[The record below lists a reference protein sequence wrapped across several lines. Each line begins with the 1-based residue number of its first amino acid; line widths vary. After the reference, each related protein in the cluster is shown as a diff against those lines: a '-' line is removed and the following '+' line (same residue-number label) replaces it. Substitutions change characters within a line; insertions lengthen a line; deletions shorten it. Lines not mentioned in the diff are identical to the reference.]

1 MARIDK
7 DYFVK
12 RATRLY
18 ERWNSGEDETLNKLD
33 CLVFPVDTND
43 NYSKTQSLQTWLFNC
58 SIFDTLL
65 VMNKKGIYFLGSEK
79 KARFFSPVESKE
91 NDEEYP
97 PFNILHRDKATKD
110 AGNFEKLISVIKE
123 SGGSYGCFL
132 KETEKL
138 DSEFTKSWQMAVEGA
153 NLTAVDISLPFA
165 LLFAVKDEKE
175 IVFMRRSAEATAAA
189 MNYVKKKLVTIVD
202 TEKKVKHSRLA
213 GEMEKNIVSKEL
225 QGRLAQNEG
234 NLETCYTPILQS
246 GLKCSLK
253 FSSENNDHNVSY
265 GSVPCCLG
273 MRYMSYCTNV
283 ARTLALEPAKSF
295 EKVYD
300 NLLSIQQKLLKEM
313 RPGNVISDVYKSTMK
328 FIEDEEPDLLPFIVK
343 NNFGFVT
350 GIEFRDPQFVI
361 NEKCKQ
367 VLQPNMTFVV
377 SIAAQNFP
385 NPDSKNSEYK
395 TTSIWLSDTILIT
408 KEGPCEV
415 LTMGAKSQ
423 FKANAIRLKND
434 DEEKVQ
440 EVKQAIMDQGRSKRS
455 VILQEQT
462 RHKQTN
468 EDRRREHQ
476 KELSEQLN
484 ANAKARLE
492 NLPGEKEERKV
503 KKSNISYKS
512 VDRFPNEPEVNDC
525 MIYVDKRHDTIILPI
540 FGIPVPFHI
549 SMLKNTSLANE
560 GEYTYLRLNFTHP
573 GSQIGKD
580 NFMFPNPLADYV
592 KELTFRSSNMKELG
606 EMHAPSLNLQTAYRL
621 IKEMQKKFRTSE
633 AEEREKEGAVR
644 QDKLITMKGNPKL
657 KDLYVRPNIVKRMS
671 GVLEAHQNGFR
682 YTTPRGDK
690 IDVLYNNIKHAFFQP
705 CDNEMII
712 LLHFNLKNPVLWGK
726 KKYLDI
732 QFYTEVGEITTDLG
746 KYHHMQDRDD
756 IASEQMEREMRKKL
770 NSTFQ
775 NFCDKV
781 TKVTN
786 EMIDFDTPFND
797 LAFNGVPFKSSVYL
811 KPTSSCLVNLT
822 EWPPF
827 VVTLDEVE
835 LAHFERVSGNTRT
848 CDMIIVFKDYSKKTQ
863 GIFNIPDHA
872 LDGIKDWLNSCD
884 IRYSEGPM
892 SLNWNN
898 IMKRVIDEPETFFEE
913 GGWNFLLAD
922 SDDEMDEEDSE
933 ESEFAPTDDSD
944 VSGEEESESDSESV
958 QTTSESESEAELD
971 SDESE
976 GKDWS
981 DLEEEAAQADK
992 AKERGEEEPSRGHK
1006 RKHGRESGGHSSSKK
1021 KRR

>member
-7 DYFVK
+7 DYFIK

-18 ERWNSGEDETLNKLD
+18 ERWNSGDDETLSKLS
-33 CLVFPVDTND
+33 CLVFPVGTDD

-58 SIFDTLL
+58 AIFDTLL
-65 VMNKKGIYFLGSEK
+65 VFTKAGIYFLGSEK

-91 NDEEYP
+91 NDEQFP
-97 PFNILHRDKATKD
+97 PLNILHRDKASKD
-110 AGNFEKLISVIKE
+110 VQNFEKLIAVIKE
-123 SGGSYGCFL
+123 SGNSYGCFA
-132 KETEKL
+132 KESF
-138 DSEFTKSWQMAVEGA
+138 DSEFTTSWQDAVKESNA
-153 NLTAVDISLPFA
+153 KAVDVTLSFA
-165 LLFAVKDEKE
+165 LLFAVKDDKE
-175 IVFMRRSAEATAAA
+175 ISLMRRSAEATANA
-189 MNYVKKKLVTIVD
+189 MNVLKKKIVNIVD

-213 GEMEKNIVSKEL
+213 DEMERLIVSKEV
-225 QGRLAQNEG
+225 QGKLAQNEG
-234 NLETCYTPILQS
+234 SLEAGFTPIIQS
-246 GLKCSLK
+246 GSKCALK
-253 FSSENNDHNVSY
+253 FSANNSDSNISY

-273 MRYMSYCTNV
+273 MRFMSYCTNV
-283 ARTLALEPAKSF
+283 ARTFALEPADSY

-300 NLLSIQQKLLKEM
+300 TLLSIQQKLLKEM
-313 RPGNVISDVYKSTMK
+313 KPGNTISDVYKKTVHFIENEAGEISK
-328 FIEDEEPDLLPFIVK
+328 FIQK
-343 NNFGFVT
+343 ANFGFAT
-350 GIEFRDPQFVI
+350 GIEFRDGQFLI

-377 SIAAQNFP
+377 SIGAQDFP
-385 NPDSKNSEYK
+385 NPGATNDEYK
-395 TTSIWLSDTILIT
+395 TTSIWLSDTILVT

-415 LTMGAKSQ
+415 LTMSAKSQ
-423 FKANAIRLKND
+423 FKANAIRLKNSE
-434 DEEKVQ
+434 DEQVK

-468 EDRRREHQ
+468 EDRRRTHQ
-476 KELSEQLN
+476 KELSDQLN
-484 ANAKARLE
+484 SNAKARLAH
-492 NLPGEKEERKV
+492 LPGTKDERKV
-503 KKSNISYKS
+503 KKSNISYKTLE
-512 VDRFPNEPEVNDC
+512 RFPNEPEVNDN
-525 MIYVDKRHDTIILPI
+525 MIYVDKRHDTVILPI
-540 FGIPVPFHI
+540 FGMPVPFHI
-549 SMLKNTSLANE
+549 SMLKNTSMANE
-560 GEYTYLRLNFTHP
+560 GDYTYLRLNFTHP

-592 KELTFRSSNMKELG
+592 KELTFRSSNSKEPG

-633 AEEREKEGAVR
+633 AEEREKEGAVK
-644 QDKLITMKGNPKL
+644 QDKLVLNNMKGNPKL

-712 LLHFNLKNPVLWGK
+712 LLHFNLRNPVLWGK
-726 KKYLDI
+726 KKYSDI

-756 IASEQMEREMRKKL
+756 VASEQMEREMRKKL

-781 TKVTN
+781 AKATN
-786 EMIDFDTPFND
+786 EQVDFDTPFND
-797 LAFNGVPFKSSVYL
+797 LSFNGVPFKSSVYL

-835 LAHFERVSGNTRT
+835 LVHFERVSGNTRT
-848 CDMIIVFKDYSKKTQ
+848 CDMIIVFKDYTKKTQ

-898 IMKRVIDEPETFFEE
+898 IMKRIIDDPEGFFEE
-913 GGWNFLLAD
+913 GGWDFLLAD
-922 SDDEMDEEDSE
+922 SEDEGEDDDSE
-933 ESEFAPTDDSD
+933 ESEFNVSDDSD
-944 VSGEEESESDSESV
+944 ASGEEESESDSESV
-958 QTTSESESEAELD
+958 QTTSDSESEAELD

-981 DLEEEAAQADK
+981 DLEEEAAKADK
-992 AKERGEEEPSRGHK
+992 MKERGEEEAPSHGHK
-1006 RKHGRESGGHSSSKK
+1006 RKHGGGGGGSSSKK
-1021 KRR
+1021 RR